1 MQKTRYFNQVTKDFT
16 IDQYLHQLVGFDI
29 EENSLLRLAC
39 EQVWDLPADGALPSA
54 LDVALLLSELGSD
67 DTTLIV
73 ALLSSKQLIK
83 KNMSRDGRPCLH
95 SGAKSQEGGATD
107 FENLQKTYGTDIAL
121 LVKSVIQLH
130 EFHGEQ
136 DEASPEQV
144 ERLRRMLLSM
154 VDDVR
159 AVLIKLAYRVQRL
172 RQLKLADL
180 VEQQEIARESLEI
193 FAPIANRLGI
203 GQLKWE
209 LEDLAFR
216 YLEPDT
222 YKKIAKNLREKRE
235 EREQFIAD
243 VVDKIKQIADRE
255 DISAEIYGRPKHI
268 YSIWKKMTAKRCSFD
283 ELFDVRA
290 VRIVLQNIAECYVV
304 LGLVHAQWRHINKEF
319 DDYIANPK
327 ENGYQSL
334 HTAVYGPRGKPV
346 EIQIRTQ
353 QMHEFAEHGVA
364 AHWRYKEAG
373 NNKSN
378 MQSGIESLR
387 KLLNTSQAND
397 EELMESFRSEMFHDR
412 VYVLTP
418 EGRVIDLPEG
428 GTPLDFA
435 YAVHTEIGH
444 RCRGAKVNGRIVQ
457 LTYQLKNG
465 QRVEVLTAKEASP
478 RRDWI
483 ISHLGYIKTSRAK
496 NRIRGW
502 FRKQDEEKNV
512 AEGKTLCER
521 EFKRHGIKPD
531 LKKVVTHFKLDSTND
546 FYIHLG
552 RGDISVAQMSSML
565 FEFDES
571 QTKKNSIPIRA
582 ATQYK
587 TAKHDSTKKAGEKL
601 RAGNVNVLGVGNLL
615 TSIANCC
622 MPVPHDEIVGYITK
636 DRGVSVHRI
645 DCKNILHLKE
655 KDQVR
660 LIEVEWGDS
669 ETQNYPVNILIQAN
683 DRHGLLTDITRT
695 LSDDKVNV
703 IAVNTMSNK
712 KQQTARM
719 AVTIEIQDLQQLT
732 RIMDKISQLAN
743 VLEVSRG
750 ANGGAV
756 VSSMQP

>member
-16 IDQYLHQLVGFDI
+16 IDQYLHQLVGFDVD
-29 EENSLLRLAC
+29 EDSLLRHAC
-39 EQVWDLPADGALPSA
+39 ERVWELPFEGSLPNS

-67 DTTLIV
+67 ETTLIV
-73 ALLSSKQLIK
+73 ALLSTQL
-83 KNMSRDGRPCLH
+83 L
-95 SGAKSQEGGATD
+95 EEVGGNEIERA
-107 FENLQKTYGTDIAL
+107 FGVDIMR

-130 EFHGEQ
+130 KFHGER
-136 DEASPEQV
+136 DESSPEQV

-159 AVLIKLAYRVQRL
+159 AVLIKLAFRVQRL
-172 RQLKLADL
+172 RQLKLASED
-180 VEQQEIARESLEI
+180 EQQEIAQESLEI

-216 YLEPDT
+216 YLEPST
-222 YKKIAKNLREKRE
+222 YKQIAKSLDERRE
-235 EREQFIAD
+235 EREQFIVD
-243 VVDKIKQIADRE
+243 VVDKIKQITAAE
-255 DISAEIYGRPKHI
+255 NIFAEIYGRPKHI
-268 YSIWKKMTAKRCSFD
+268 YSIWKKMTSKRRGFD

-290 VRIVLQNIAECYVV
+290 VRIVVDSIADCYVV

-334 HTAVYGPRGKPV
+334 HTAVYGPHGKPV
-346 EIQIRTQ
+346 EIQIRTK

-364 AHWRYKEAG
+364 AHWRYKETG
-373 NNKSN
+373 GSKSN
-378 MQSGIESLR
+378 LQSGIESLR
-387 KLLNTSQAND
+387 KLLDSTQTND
-397 EELMESFRSEMFHDR
+397 EELMESFHSEMFSDR

-418 EGRVIDLPEG
+418 EGRVIDLPDG

-465 QRVEVLTAKEASP
+465 EHVEILTTKDASP
-478 RRDWI
+478 RRDWM
-483 ISHLGYIKTSRAK
+483 ISHLGFIKTSRAR
-496 NRIRGW
+496 NRIRSW
-502 FRKQDEEKNV
+502 FRKQDKDKNHI
-512 AEGKTLCER
+512 EGKALCDR

-531 LKKVVTHFKLDSTND
+531 VSKVAEHFKMDSVED
-546 FYIHLG
+546 LYVHLG
-552 RGDISVAQMSSML
+552 HGDVSVAQLSAML
-565 FEFDES
+565 HEYDES
-571 QTKKNSIPIRA
+571 QRKEEGIPLHATTRHKPVNKSNNSI
-582 ATQYK
+582 
-587 TAKHDSTKKAGEKL
+587 
-601 RAGNVNVLGVGNLL
+601 NVLGVGNLL

-622 MPVPHDEIVGYITK
+622 MPVPHDDIIGYITK

-655 KDQVR
+655 KEQSR
-660 LIEVEWGDS
+660 LIEVEWGD
-669 ETQNYPVNILIQAN
+669 TDIRNYPVNLLIHAN
-683 DRHGLLTDITRT
+683 DRHGLLSDITRT

-703 IAVNTMSNK
+703 IAVNTMTNK
-712 KQQTARM
+712 KDQTARM
-719 AVTIEIQDLQQLT
+719 AVTIEIRDLQQLT
-732 RIMDKISQLAN
+732 RIMDKISQLRN

-750 ANGGAV
+750 ANGDAALH
-756 VSSMQP
+756 

>member
-1 MQKTRYFNQVTKDFT
+1 MQKTHYFNQITKDFT
-16 IDQYLHQLVGFDI
+16 IDQYLHQLVGSDV
-29 EENSLLRLAC
+29 EENSLLRHAC
-39 EQVWDLPADGALPSA
+39 ERVWELPTEGALPNS
-54 LDVALLLSELGSD
+54 LDVALLLSELGCD
-67 DTTLIV
+67 ETTLIV
-73 ALLSSKQLIK
+73 AMLSSTQLIK
-83 KNMSRDGRPCLH
+83 TVDLDS
-95 SGAKSQEGGATD
+95 
-107 FENLQKTYGTDIAL
+107 LQKLYGDEIIL

-130 EFHGEQ
+130 EFRGER

-159 AVLIKLAYRVQRL
+159 AVLIKLAFRVQRL
-172 RQLKLADL
+172 RQLKLADAI
-180 VEQQEIARESLEI
+180 EQQEVARESLEI

-222 YKKIAKNLREKRE
+222 YKQIAKKLREKRE

-243 VVDKIKQIADRE
+243 VVDKIKQIASKE
-255 DISAEIYGRPKHI
+255 NISAEIHGRPKHI
-268 YSIWKKMTAKRCSFD
+268 YSIWKKMTEKRRSFE

-290 VRIVLQNIAECYVV
+290 VRLVVDSIAECYVM
-304 LGLVHAQWRHINKEF
+304 LGLVHAQWRHIDKEF

-334 HTAVYGPRGKPV
+334 HTAVYGPHGKPL
-346 EIQIRTQ
+346 EIQIRTR

-373 NNKSN
+373 SNSNN
-378 MQSGIESLR
+378 MQAGIESLR
-387 KLLNTSQAND
+387 KLLDTTQAND
-397 EELMESFRSEMFHDR
+397 EDLMDNFRSEMFSDR

-457 LTYQLKNG
+457 LTYKLKNG
-465 QRVEVLTAKEASP
+465 ERVEILTTKEASP
-478 RRDWI
+478 RRDWM
-483 ISHLGYIKTSRAK
+483 ISHLGYIKTSRAR
-496 NRIRGW
+496 NRIRSW
-502 FRKQDEEKNV
+502 FRKQDKEKNYL
-512 AEGKTLCER
+512 EGKALCER
-521 EFKRHGIKPD
+521 EYKRHGIKPD
-531 LKKVVTHFKLDSTND
+531 LKKVVEHFKQDSAND

-565 FEFDES
+565 YEFEES
-571 QTKKNSIPIRA
+571 QTKNDAIP
-582 ATQYK
+582 
-587 TAKHDSTKKAGEKL
+587 L
-601 RAGNVNVLGVGNLL
+601 RATRQHKPSKKSDSNINVLGVGNLL

-622 MPVPHDEIVGYITK
+622 MPVPHDDIIGFITK
-636 DRGVSVHRI
+636 DKGVSVHRK

-655 KDQVR
+655 KDQAR
-660 LIEVEWGDS
+660 LIEVEWGD
-669 ETQNYPVNILIQAN
+669 TDAQNYPVNILILAN
-683 DRHGLLTDITRT
+683 DRHGLLSDITRT

-703 IAVNTMSNK
+703 IAVNTVSNK
-712 KQQTARM
+712 KEQSARM
-719 AVTIEIQDLQQLT
+719 AVTIEIRDLQQLT
-732 RIMDKISQLAN
+732 RIMDKISQLRN

-750 ANGGAV
+750 
-756 VSSMQP
+756 SSGDISSQ

>member
-1 MQKTRYFNQVTKDFT
+1 MQKTHSFNQITRDFT
-16 IDQYLHQLVGFDI
+16 IDQYLHQLVGFDV
-29 EENSLLRLAC
+29 EKNSLLRHAC
-39 EQVWDLPADGALPSA
+39 ELVWELPTEGALPNS
-54 LDVALLLSELGSD
+54 LDVALLLSELGCD
-67 DTTLIV
+67 ETTLIV
-73 ALLSSKQLIK
+73 AMLSSTQLIK
-83 KNMSRDGRPCLH
+83 TVDLDS
-95 SGAKSQEGGATD
+95 
-107 FENLQKTYGTDIAL
+107 LQKLYGDEIIL

-130 EFHGEQ
+130 EFRGEQ

-159 AVLIKLAYRVQRL
+159 AVLIKLAFRVQRL
-172 RQLKLADL
+172 RQLKLAD
-180 VEQQEIARESLEI
+180 VIEQQEVARESLEI

-222 YKKIAKNLREKRE
+222 YRQIAKNLREKRE

-243 VVDKIKQIADRE
+243 VVDKIKQIASKE
-255 DISAEIYGRPKHI
+255 NISAEIYGRPKHI
-268 YSIWKKMTAKRCSFD
+268 YSIWKKMTEKRRSFE

-290 VRIVLQNIAECYVV
+290 VRIVVDSIAECYVM
-304 LGLVHAQWRHINKEF
+304 LGLVHGQWRHIDKEF

-334 HTAVYGPRGKPV
+334 HTAVYGPHGKPV
-346 EIQIRTQ
+346 EIQIRTR

-373 NNKSN
+373 SNSNN

-387 KLLNTSQAND
+387 KLLDTAQAND
-397 EELMESFRSEMFHDR
+397 EDLMESFRSEMFSDR

-457 LTYQLKNG
+457 LTYKLKNG
-465 QRVEVLTAKEASP
+465 ERVEILTSKEASP
-478 RRDWI
+478 RRDWM
-483 ISHLGYIKTSRAK
+483 ISHLGYIKTSRAR
-496 NRIRGW
+496 NRIRSW
-502 FRKQDEEKNV
+502 FRKQDEEKNYL
-512 AEGKTLCER
+512 EGKALCER

-531 LKKVVTHFKLDSTND
+531 IKKVVEHFKQDSIND

-552 RGDISVAQMSSML
+552 RGDLSVAQMSSML
-565 FEFDES
+565 HELDES
-571 QTKKNSIPIRA
+571 QKNIDAIPLHAAKQDISSKKSNSNI
-582 ATQYK
+582 
-587 TAKHDSTKKAGEKL
+587 
-601 RAGNVNVLGVGNLL
+601 NVLGVGNLL
-615 TSIANCC
+615 TSIARCC
-622 MPVPHDEIVGYITK
+622 TPVPHDDIVGFITK
-636 DRGVSVHRI
+636 DRGVSVHRV
-645 DCKNILHLKE
+645 DCNNILHLKE
-655 KDQVR
+655 KDQGR
-660 LIEVEWGDS
+660 LIEVEWGDTA
-669 ETQNYPVNILIQAN
+669 TQSYPVNILIQAN
-683 DRHGLLTDITRT
+683 DRHGLLSDITRT

-703 IAVNTMSNK
+703 ISVNTMSNK
-712 KQQTARM
+712 KEQTARM
-719 AVTIEIQDLQQLT
+719 AVTIEIRDLQQLT
-732 RIMDKISQLAN
+732 RIMDKISQLRN

-750 ANGGAV
+750 
-756 VSSMQP
+756 SSGDISSQ